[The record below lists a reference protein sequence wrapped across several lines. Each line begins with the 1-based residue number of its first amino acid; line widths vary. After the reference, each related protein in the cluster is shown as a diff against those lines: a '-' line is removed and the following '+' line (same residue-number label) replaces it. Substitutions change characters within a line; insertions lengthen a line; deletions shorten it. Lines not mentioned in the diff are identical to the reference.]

1 VALSIQHFTRAYAGA
16 DGAALTAV
24 DDLSLDVADGEIIG
38 LIGPNGA
45 GKTTTLRSVAG
56 ILRPTAGHIAVDG
69 HDIVSDAI
77 AAKQRLAFMPDEP
90 HLFEYLTVNEH
101 LRLMARLYGVDDFEN
116 RARTLIEELE
126 LGGKERSLP
135 GELSRGM
142 RQKVVVA
149 CGLIRAATTL
159 VFDEPLTGL
168 DPVGIR
174 RMRQTIVA
182 RARAGAC
189 VLVSSHLLHLVE
201 EICTRVIIMDH
212 GRKIADGTVAELASR
227 ADLTAAGS
235 NLEQIFMHVTGR
247 DAAANLKA
255 KI

>member
-1 VALSIQHFTRAYAGA
+1 MALSIQHFTRNYAVAGGA
-16 DGAALTAV
+16 TFTAV
-24 DDLSLDVADGEIIG
+24 DDLSLEVGGGEIVG

-56 ILRPTAGHIAVDG
+56 ILRPTAGHIVIDG
-69 HDIVSDAI
+69 HDVLSDAI
-77 AAKQRLAFMPDEP
+77 AAKRRLAFMPDEP
-90 HLFEYLTVNEH
+90 HLFEYLTVYEH
-101 LRLMARLYGVDDFEN
+101 LRLMARLYDVDDFDN
-116 RARTLIEELE
+116 RARTLVEELE
-126 LGGKERSLP
+126 LTGKERSLP

-149 CGLIRAATTL
+149 CGLIRSATTL

-201 EICTRVIIMDH
+201 EICTRVIIMDR
-212 GRKIADGTVAELASR
+212 GRKMADGTVAELASR

-235 NLEQIFMHVTGR
+235 SLEQIFMHVTGQDTQR
-247 DAAANLKA
+247 D
-255 KI
+255 